1 MELIKT
7 GDLPL
12 TPLGLKKMRPD
23 LEYAGAN
30 ARKLFQSDRLK
41 AADPKRLLT
50 TIYQKP
56 SAKGIS
62 CLVKIWSVLSDQ
74 RKNNG
79 L

>member
-1 MELIKT
+1 ASSST
-7 GDLPL
+7 VGSGVFSVGSGVS
-12 TPLGLKKMRPD
+12 LGSGLM
-23 LEYAGAN
+23 
-30 ARKLFQSDRLK
+30 
-41 AADPKRLLT
+41 